1 MKQILISLLILTI
14 NQTAYSQNICD
25 CSKTIKQLIQ
35 KVENEYPGFNLKV
48 KDTISYNGYKNHIID
63 LAKNINENGCYD
75 IMKKYTDYF
84 QDGHLILVDKR
95 EDNGNSDII
104 KTETINFNIA
114 DFDKYLTK
122 SIDSIEGVWTSDSY
136 KVGVIK
142 QDSNYLA
149 FLISSENN
157 NWKQSEIKFKLN
169 KNGNAVYYMGNHKQ
183 KSDVYSVIN
192 NSIIYFKETK
202 VAFVKEQPLPVLSKE
217 EVTKELNEL
226 EGFFIKPVSNK
237 TLLLRISSFDYSY
250 TERIENMIE
259 TNKSL
264 LEHYDNLIID
274 LRGNGGGTDYSY
286 RPILKYIYTNPVRHL
301 SGEYLD
307 TQTLIDGLSNWVETA
322 DKKKYADEITDIKN
336 DLKRMEGKIGLFIPY
351 DPEANFGYTK
361 QDTIYPYP
369 KNVVILANE
378 KSASSTE
385 KFILDAKQ
393 SKKVKI
399 LGTPTYGA
407 VDYVSVREFKL
418 DCENYTLYMP
428 TIRMMRLPDY
438 PLDNIGIQPDIY
450 MDKYVEDWVKFAQKY
465 LENK

>member
-1 MKQILISLLILTI
+1 MLAIHL
-14 NQTAYSQNICD
+14 TAYSQNDCD
-25 CSKTIKQLIQ
+25 CSKTLKQVIQ
-35 KVENEYPGFNLKV
+35 KVENEYPGFNLKT
-48 KDTISYNGYKNHIID
+48 KDAISYNGYKNHIID
-63 LAKNINENGCYD
+63 LAKNINENDCYD

-84 QDGHLILVDKR
+84 RDGHLIIVDKR
-95 EDNGNSDII
+95 EDNENSGVI

-114 DFDKYLTK
+114 DFEKYLTK
-122 SIDSIEGVWTSDSY
+122 SNDGIEGVWTSDSY

-142 QDSNYLA
+142 QDDNNYIA
-149 FLISSENN
+149 FIISSKND
-157 NWKQSEIKFKLN
+157 NWKQSEIKFELK
-169 KNGNAVYYMGNHKQ
+169 KNGNAVYYVGNHKQ
-183 KSDVYSVIN
+183 KSDNYSIIE
-192 NSIIYFKETK
+192 NSIIYFKKTK
-202 VAFVKEQPLPVLSKE
+202 AAFVKEQPLPALSKE
-217 EVTKELNEL
+217 RITRELNEL
-226 EGFFIKPVSNK
+226 EGFFVKAISEK

-250 TERIENMIE
+250 TKRIENLVE
-259 TNKSL
+259 TNKRL

-274 LRGNGGGTDYSY
+274 VRGNGGGTDYSY

-301 SGEYLD
+301 SGEYLV

-322 DKKKYADEITDIKN
+322 DKKKYAEEIIDIKN
-336 DLKRMEGKIGLFIPY
+336 DLKRMEGKIGQFIAY

-450 MDKYVEDWVKFAQKY
+450 MDEYVEDWIKFAQKF
-465 LENK
+465 LENE